1 MRIVTWLHT
10 KPCGYV
16 SHVKVVSIPSSKF
29 IILAQFAIPWSRW
42 AGHYVVSLEF
52 KMSTVP
58 SSRNLVKHQLCAIWH
73 DLTFFCFG
81 FFYLPLFFFL
91 ISDGRKTMSVGTLHS
106 LQWPWSLFPPTWVTL
121 QSKGWKILLGAA
133 REDLRSG
140 HPPPTLGI
148 DRKRVL
154 GQVHDGAF
162 CLRHP
167 KSHLAEDKIGGRA
180 LETLQVWSCLWGFF
194 SLQEQIWSENEFYPS
209 WTLIFFTCK
218 CPYLSWNWNSG
229 F

>member
-1 MRIVTWLHT
+1 
-10 KPCGYV
+10 
-16 SHVKVVSIPSSKF
+16 
-29 IILAQFAIPWSRW
+29 
-42 AGHYVVSLEF
+42 
-52 KMSTVP
+52 MSTVP
-58 SSRNLVKHQLCAIWH
+58 SARNLVKHQLCAIWH

-81 FFYLPLFFFL
+81 LFYLPLFFFL

-121 QSKGWKILLGAA
+121 QTKGWKILPSAA

-162 CLRHP
+162 CLGHP

-180 LETLQVWSCLWGFF
+180 LETLQVWSCLLLTGTDLIREWVLPILNSHFF
-194 SLQEQIWSENEFYPS
+194 HLQMPLFELKLKLWVLSERYSLLNHQGSFEVRLR
-209 WTLIFFTCK
+209 TLKKIFTLV
-218 CPYLSWNWNSG
+218 YWYQ
-229 F
+229 